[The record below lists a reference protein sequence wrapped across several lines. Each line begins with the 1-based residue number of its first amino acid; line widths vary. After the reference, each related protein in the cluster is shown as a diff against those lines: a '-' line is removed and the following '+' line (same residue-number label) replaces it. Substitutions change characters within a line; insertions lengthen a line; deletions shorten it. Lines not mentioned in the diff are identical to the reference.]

1 MSPGP
6 TRVQRTAARVIV
18 RDASGL
24 ILLFNGA
31 DPAVPEVRY
40 WFTPGGGLD
49 DGETFH
55 EAAARELR
63 EEASLDV
70 TDLGDAV
77 REDVEEFSFEG
88 VLYTQRQRFFA
99 VELSV
104 DARDVEIDSGRWTD
118 FERRSIRR
126 YRWWSLAEIGSSP
139 DAIYPADLAD
149 LVRAVQVW
157 GAAVPSR
164 GSAGPS

>member
-1 MSPGP
+1 MSAGP

-24 ILLFNGA
+24 VLLFDGA

-49 DGETFH
+49 DGETFP

-63 EEASLDV
+63 EEASLEV
-70 TDLGDAV
+70 TELRDAV
-77 REDVEEFSFEG
+77 REDVAEFSFEG
-88 VLYTQRQRFFA
+88 VIYTQRQRFFA

-104 DARDVEIDSGRWTD
+104 DAREVEIDPDRWTD
-118 FERRSIRR
+118 FERRSISS
-126 YRWWSLAEIGSSP
+126 YRWWSLAEIDSSR
-139 DAIYPADLAD
+139 DAIYPADLAA
-149 LVRAVQVW
+149 LVRAVRSW
-157 GAAVPSR
+157 
-164 GSAGPS
+164 GSAKPR